1 MAKSKDTKVTIDPK
15 ELKNAEAMWGAFTQM
30 TKYSIIGTALL
41 LLAMLA
47 LLY

>member
-1 MAKSKDTKVTIDPK
+1 MAKTTKPASVDPK
-15 ELKNAEAMWGAFTQM
+15 ELKNSLQMWGAFTAM
-30 TKYSIIGTALL
+30 TKYSIIGIALL